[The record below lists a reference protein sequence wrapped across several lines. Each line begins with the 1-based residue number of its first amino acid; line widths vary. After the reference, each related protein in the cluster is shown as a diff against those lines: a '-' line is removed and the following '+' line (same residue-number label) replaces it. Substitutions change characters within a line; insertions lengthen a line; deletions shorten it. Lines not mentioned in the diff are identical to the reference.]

1 MDAVFLVRWCLGGGP
16 GLDTVECGERDVG
29 PEGAGMLDG
38 FTRAS
43 RRNTD
48 CIFTSLIRFIQVL
61 LKKHS
66 TIRVRPSLNMLK
78 LLVVFTVCC
87 FASRKRSDTD
97 FLLNQLMIVFLD
109 PVSSVVGSDDG
120 AMYCGQRRQGR
131 EPGARTVGLD
141 GRHRDSALPSS
152 EFVTSQSHCCQ
163 TQSCIFFLLRTKD
176 IIGDR

>member
-1 MDAVFLVRWCLGGGP
+1 
-16 GLDTVECGERDVG
+16 
-29 PEGAGMLDG
+29 MLDG

-43 RRNTD
+43 RRNKRLHFHVTTYYD
-48 CIFTSLIRFIQVL
+48 SFKFC
-61 LKKHS
+61 LKKNS
-66 TIRVRPSLNMLK
+66 TIQVRPSLNMLK

-97 FLLNQLMIVFLD
+97 FLLNQLMIVFLE
-109 PVSSVVGSDDG
+109 PVSSVVVSDDG

-152 EFVTSQSHCCQ
+152 EFVASQSHCCQ
-163 TQSCIFFLLRTKD
+163 SCKKKFLLRTRD
-176 IIGDR
+176 IIRDR

>member
-1 MDAVFLVRWCLGGGP
+1 
-16 GLDTVECGERDVG
+16 
-29 PEGAGMLDG
+29 
-38 FTRAS
+38 
-43 RRNTD
+43 
-48 CIFTSLIRFIQVL
+48 
-61 LKKHS
+61 
-66 TIRVRPSLNMLK
+66 MLK

-97 FLLNQLMIVFLD
+97 FLLNQLMIVFLE
-109 PVSSVVGSDDG
+109 PVSSVVVSDDG

-152 EFVTSQSHCCQ
+152 ELHRNRIAVKLKAAF
-163 TQSCIFFLLRTKD
+163 FFLLRTKD

>member
-1 MDAVFLVRWCLGGGP
+1 
-16 GLDTVECGERDVG
+16 
-29 PEGAGMLDG
+29 MLDG

-120 AMYCGQRRQGR
+120 AMYCNYKAGNRH
-131 EPGARTVGLD
+131 ARTVGLD
-141 GRHRDSALPSS
+141 GRRRDSALLR
-152 EFVTSQSHCCQ
+152 VCCIAIALLSKLQ
-163 TQSCIFFLLRTKD
+163 KKNSC
-176 IIGDR
+176 

>member
-16 GLDTVECGERDVG
+16 GLDTVECRERDVG

-66 TIRVRPSLNMLK
+66 TIRIRPSLNMLK

-120 AMYCGQRRQGR
+120 AMYCNYDKAGNRR
-131 EPGARTVGLD
+131 ARTVGLD
-141 GRHRDSALPSS
+141 GRHRDS
-152 EFVTSQSHCCQ
+152 T
-163 TQSCIFFLLRTKD
+163 LLRVCCIAIALLSKLQKK
-176 IIGDR
+176 IPVENQRYHSR